1 MDVPSTKLGL
11 RARPSRAMLTTLLH
25 ASGEA
30 MADRQ
35 GPGRSEVVAP

>member
-1 MDVPSTKLGL
+1 
-11 RARPSRAMLTTLLH
+11 MLTTLLH